1 MNDTTLIELAPTAP
15 RPNLLGAAAKQLV
28 LARLAAL
35 ERGTLRLHEGDTVQE
50 FRGPAACMVATIE
63 VPYQPAK

>member
-28 LARLAAL
+28 LGRLAAL
-35 ERGTLRLHEGDTVQE
+35 ECGTLRVHDVFNDSQNSPSL
-50 FRGPAACMVATIE
+50 VAPSPTE
-63 VPYQPAK
+63 RYVTSSG